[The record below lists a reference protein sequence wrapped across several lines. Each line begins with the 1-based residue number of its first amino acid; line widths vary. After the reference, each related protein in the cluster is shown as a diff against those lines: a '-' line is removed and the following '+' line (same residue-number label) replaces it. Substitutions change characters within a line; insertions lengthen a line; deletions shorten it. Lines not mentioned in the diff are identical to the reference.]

1 MASKSVQL
9 KHLATVPLF
18 SDCSKRELGHVA
30 KVGREIQVEAGTL
43 IADQGQMGREAFVIL
58 EGAVAVKRGGRKIAT
73 LTAGDVVGELS
84 LLDHGPRT
92 ASVECETDATLLV
105 LEQHAFH
112 EVLASHP
119 TISLKLLAT
128 LAERI
133 REFDRKYYG

>member
-1 MASKSVQL
+1 MASKSDQL

-30 KVGREIQVEAGTL
+30 RVGREIHVGAGTL

-58 EGAVAVKRGGRKIAT
+58 EGDVAVKRGGRKIAT

-105 LEQHAFH
+105 LEQHAFR
-112 EVLASHP
+112 EVLADHP